1 MATKKKK
8 YPYYNIPVP
17 MFPANIKLCF
27 NEADFKQILKDHN
40 ISQKISALDIGIAE
54 SHYITDGKTSLI
66 IVIFD
71 MDECEHHPSNP
82 YFLESTVCHESV
94 HLAQRVFDAIG
105 EDSVGE
111 EVRAYITEYIFTQ
124 IMKGIKEYEN
134 SGKRNRK
141 VSNEVNKKVLG
152 ALIQMAELNNGGAG
166 QDSNPKPKDIFCGAQ
181 NVDGS
186 DIPTATIRIRRAG

>member
-8 YPYYNIPVP
+8 YPYYNIPIP

-71 MDECEHHPSNP
+71 MDECEHHPDNP

-94 HLAQRVFDAIG
+94 HLAQRVFDSIG

-124 IMKGIKEYEN
+124 IMKGIKEYGN
-134 SGKRNRK
+134 TGKHNRK
-141 VSNEVNKKVLG
+141 VSNEINQKVLG
-152 ALIQMAELNNGGAG
+152 ALLQMAQHNNGSAG
-166 QDSNPKPKDIFCGAQ
+166 QDSDPKPKDIFRGA
-181 NVDGS
+181 
-186 DIPTATIRIRRAG
+186 